1 MMTTIR
7 FIVFVARCV
16 ARIGYG
22 HIGTS
27 IMKPPR
33 GVKTIIERGQMYIV
47 VSWWRVWLWR
57 VEAWLEK
64 RRKYTKIE
72 SLDGTLYYIE
82 ELAFEN
88 ARERS
93 SGGMGWL
100 AYDGRDW
107 KPFVFWKVR
116 KGITVQATT
125 DEVEKYREAIKVVKG
140 EN

>member
-1 MMTTIR
+1 
-7 FIVFVARCV
+7 
-16 ARIGYG
+16 
-22 HIGTS
+22 
-27 IMKPPR
+27 MKPPR
-33 GVKTIIERGQMYIV
+33 GMKVTLNRETGEHIITV
-47 VSWWRVWLWR
+47 AWWRVLLMR
-57 VEAWLEK
+57 VDAWLTK
-64 RRKYTKIE
+64 RHKYTKVE

-107 KPFVFWKVR
+107 KPFAFWKVR